1 MPGFA
6 SVDYNPAAVAASLQS
21 GLFPLQSPLLRES
34 LLVSFPPLSYMLKFS
49 GSSCVTE
56 TQKRESGTRL
66 KKSQAPDG
74 VVPPERGRRNLSTA
88 SPCRKRQISVLGWVL
103 GANESLIPRLGQTE
117 MKRSGATRA
126 ALSATTVVREH
137 YRRDAD
143 STATRVAR
151 TTRWGDGCDKHSVTH
166 APRHIPE
173 AQDAFK
179 GLMIHW
185 ILQFALRIA
194 FRCVLHRCGSQDIRR

>member
-1 MPGFA
+1 
-6 SVDYNPAAVAASLQS
+6 
-21 GLFPLQSPLLRES
+21 
-34 LLVSFPPLSYMLKFS
+34 MLKFS

-66 KKSQAPDG
+66 AKSQAPDG
-74 VVPPERGRRNLSTA
+74 VVPPERERRNLSTA

>member
-21 GLFPLQSPLLRES
+21 GLFPLHSPLLRES

-126 ALSATTVVREH
+126 ALSATTVVRNTTVETQTPPPPEL
-137 YRRDAD
+137 REQPDGVMGVT
-143 STATRVAR
+143 STPSRMLPGISRKRKMRSKV
-151 TTRWGDGCDKHSVTH
+151 
-166 APRHIPE
+166 
-173 AQDAFK
+173 
-179 GLMIHW
+179 
-185 ILQFALRIA
+185 
-194 FRCVLHRCGSQDIRR
+194 